1 MLKTGRYV
9 RYSENQQL
17 GKLHLAL
24 LQKFGVEPESYAGSS
39 TALAGLDSSD
49 FSPWQERPFES
60 WVKVEGNNITAQG
73 RIRMSDNLDE
83 AKLFF
88 VDVDGKPSVRIEV
101 DFKDFHNFNLAYH
114 CGTPITISGTGS
126 EQGGQLTITKVK
138 EVVSLFGSKP
148 GSANG

>member
-60 WVKVEGNNITAQG
+60 WVKVEGNQITAQG

>member
-1 MLKTGRYV
+1 
-9 RYSENQQL
+9 
-17 GKLHLAL
+17 
-24 LQKFGVEPESYAGSS
+24 
-39 TALAGLDSSD
+39 
-49 FSPWQERPFES
+49 
-60 WVKVEGNNITAQG
+60 
-73 RIRMSDNLDE
+73 MSDNLDE